1 MMSGQRRTNDGRR
14 RAEAEAAGATGAG
27 DGDVVRGAGRE
38 VRWGALRPPPCSP
51 PPFRG
56 AAMEVLLKFRWWRML
71 VHRTRESR
79 PLMWAFTAAA
89 LGGSMV
95 GAAALKEGTDAYQRR
110 FVEDGV
116 RRERLGNAQTATV
129 TANQNAKLQEM
140 FETLERRRQGLPP
153 LERAAG
159 DADEMVHWHP
169 QARSRAREAEGG
181 RAPLPPPPEA
191 SGAEAKRRP
200 PPRPGMATP
209 HEGGVMTRA
218 EADRYRDEQERRK
231 PRTWWGFLA
240 GKPKPPPPL
249 PPPASRLP
257 PLPAPAPVAG

>member
-1 MMSGQRRTNDGRR
+1 
-14 RAEAEAAGATGAG
+14 
-27 DGDVVRGAGRE
+27 
-38 VRWGALRPPPCSP
+38 
-51 PPFRG
+51 
-56 AAMEVLLKFRWWRML
+56 MEVLLKFRWWRML

-116 RRERLGNAQTATV
+116 RRERLGNAQTATA
-129 TANQNAKLQEM
+129 TAKQNAKLHEM
-140 FETLERRRQGLPP
+140 FEALERRRQGLPP

-169 QARSRAREAEGG
+169 QARSRAREAERG
-181 RAPLPPPPEA
+181 RAPQLPPPEARA

-218 EADRYRDEQERRK
+218 EADRYRKEQERRK

-249 PPPASRLP
+249 PPPASRQP
-257 PLPAPAPVAG
+257 PLPTPAPDAG